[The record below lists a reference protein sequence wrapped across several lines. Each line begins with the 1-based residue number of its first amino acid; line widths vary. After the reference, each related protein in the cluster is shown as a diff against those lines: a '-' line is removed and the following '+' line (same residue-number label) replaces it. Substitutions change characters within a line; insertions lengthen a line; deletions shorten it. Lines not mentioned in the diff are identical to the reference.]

1 MIHTLSTHQAVDA
14 LMADEYA
21 KWSYEAATA
30 IVEWLEDLES
40 DNPKEPM
47 EFDPIAVRCDFSE
60 YTATDLV
67 EAYGM
72 TLEEI
77 RQRTLVLDLGTLTNR
92 SFVIQQF

>member
-1 MIHTLSTHQAVDA
+1 MINTLSTNQAVTE
-14 LMADEYA
+14 LLKDEYA
-21 KWSYEAATA
+21 NWSYEAATA

-40 DNPKEPM
+40 DNPNEPI

-60 YTATDLV
+60 YTATELV
-67 EAYGM
+67 EEYSM

-77 RQRTLVLDLGTLTNR
+77 RQRTLVLDLGTLTNQ